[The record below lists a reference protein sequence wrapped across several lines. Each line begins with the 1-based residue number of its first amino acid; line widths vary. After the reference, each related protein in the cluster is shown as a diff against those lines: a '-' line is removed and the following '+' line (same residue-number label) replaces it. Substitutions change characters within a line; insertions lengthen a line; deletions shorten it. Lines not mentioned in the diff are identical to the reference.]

1 MGPEFEKIEN
11 QILKISPLDGDEK
24 CSGEERLGY
33 YQIFKGGSV
42 G

>member
-24 CSGEERLGY
+24 CSG
-33 YQIFKGGSV
+33 
-42 G
+42 